1 MGWDP
6 TPPQKSEVP
15 PGWHAGGGGE
25 GGGDPEFGG
34 GNVPFWGC
42 GPFKRGAHP
51 GLQLTA
57 FWGKKVRFWG
67 WGFPCFEKGVEGEGP
82 NLKGGGIV
90 GVETSHFWVE
100 KSHFRVAKSH
110 FWGCGPFKSPSQG

>member
-1 MGWDP
+1 MYENGPKTTEGFFMRGGEGRDGMGP
-6 TPPQKSEVP
+6 SPPPKIRGTP
-15 PGWHAGGGGE
+15 GLACGGGGE

-67 WGFPCFEKGVEGEGP
+67 WGVP
-82 NLKGGGIV
+82 
-90 GVETSHFWVE
+90 
-100 KSHFRVAKSH
+100 
-110 FWGCGPFKSPSQG
+110 FWGTPLLGGVS

>member
-57 FWGKKVRFWG
+57 FWGKKS
-67 WGFPCFEKGVEGEGP
+67 PILGVGRPILGDAFI
-82 NLKGGGIV
+82 GGGVLI
-90 GVETSHFWVE
+90 
-100 KSHFRVAKSH
+100 
-110 FWGCGPFKSPSQG
+110 